1 MKFFRKIVDWG
12 SNFFKS
18 IRSDNKKQIL
28 ELEKLE
34 KKLEEQKKEV
44 KPSYAAQMFTNR
56 AFLKFWVIGVI
67 IIFVGIFVYQ
77 SLSIIYLIF
86 MAYIISLAMEAIID
100 FLQKKILKHRGISIF
115 IAYFFILLVLLGAML
130 FVIPFFLD
138 QISEVIMMGINNI
151 SKRQEILTNK
161 SLVQIIEDIHRLPG
175 SFKYGLLESFSNP
188 DVVVGV
194 QTQLQQNINQII
206 NMGTSYAKNIGN
218 AAVSAVGTFFSFITQ
233 TSIVLTLSVLFS
245 VQKEAVMK
253 FIAKLGGSKKY
264 KLIYMKLER
273 IYKKLGIRLQSQLL
287 LCIFIGLAMYAA
299 LWILSI
305 FGIDLP
311 QKWALAAI
319 AALTEFIPYIGPILW
334 GAVATLVAFIHF
346 GRSGALIVASV
357 VILIQWLENNV
368 LIPVLMNKT
377 LGVNPVVIFISMII
391 WALILW
397 FVGVLL
403 AVPIAVIITLI
414 LEKTFEE

>member
-1 MKFFRKIVDWG
+1 M
-12 SNFFKS
+12 
-18 IRSDNKKQIL
+18 

-115 IAYFFILLVLLGAML
+115 IAYLFILLVLLGAML

-245 VQKEAVMK
+245 VQKDAVMK

-311 QKWALAAI
+311 QK
-319 AALTEFIPYIGPILW
+319 
-334 GAVATLVAFIHF
+334 
-346 GRSGALIVASV
+346 
-357 VILIQWLENNV
+357 
-368 LIPVLMNKT
+368 
-377 LGVNPVVIFISMII
+377 
-391 WALILW
+391 
-397 FVGVLL
+397 
-403 AVPIAVIITLI
+403 
-414 LEKTFEE
+414 